1 MLEGV
6 TKLFAVEE
14 CAFCTIGKSTLL
26 TGLLQLD
33 CNPLQHPLHVAVVLN
48 DSISVA
54 ESAAQGPY
62 RQTSTPIIIPII
74 DMQDRQRR
82 DLQLQHDL
90 FGFVSAA
97 LFFLDDL
104 VGGGSSLSYVVAAAA
119 AFLLL
124 FLLANDGFLKDE
136 LFFLLCPA
144 ALLSLV
150 TLRGSG
156 DDGGTTTAALLLFLL
171 PANDGFLKLNLDD
184 GDDDKALLLLLFFAG
199 VLTAVFVSDLVGLAA
214 TSTSPLSV
222 LDVRK
227 LKEDFFCGES
237 GSLFFRKFF
246 IIIAI

>member
-1 MLEGV
+1 M
-6 TKLFAVEE
+6 TKLLAVEE
-14 CAFCTIGKSTLL
+14 CAFCTIGNKTLL

-33 CNPLQHPLHVAVVLN
+33 CNPLQQPLHVAVVLN

-54 ESAAQGPY
+54 ESAAHGPY
-62 RQTSTPIIIPII
+62 RHTKTPIIIPII
-74 DMQDRQRR
+74 DMQERQRR
-82 DLQLQHDL
+82 DLQLQHER
-90 FGFVSAA
+90 FGFVSELVD
-97 LFFLDDL
+97 LFFFDDF
-104 VGGGSSLSYVVAAAA
+104 VGGGSSLLYVVAVAAA

-124 FLLANDGFLKDE
+124 CFLDKKLDE
-136 LFFLLCPA
+136 LFFLLCP

-156 DDGGTTTAALLLFLL
+156 DDGGTTAAALLFFLL

-184 GDDDKALLLLLFFAG
+184 GDDDKVLVLLLFFAG

-227 LKEDFFCGES
+227 LKDDFFCGES
-237 GSLFFRKFF
+237 GSFFFRKFF
-246 IIIAI
+246 MIYYFAM

>member
-1 MLEGV
+1 M
-6 TKLFAVEE
+6 
-14 CAFCTIGKSTLL
+14 L

-33 CNPLQHPLHVAVVLN
+33 CRPLQHPLHVAVVLN

-54 ESAAQGPY
+54 ESAAHGPY

-104 VGGGSSLSYVVAAAA
+104 VGVGSSLSYVAACAAA

-156 DDGGTTTAALLLFLL
+156 DDGGTTTEALLLFLL
-171 PANDGFLKLNLDD
+171 PANEGFLKLNLDD
-184 GDDDKALLLLLFFAG
+184 GDDDDKALLLLFYAG

-222 LDVRK
+222 LDVKK

-246 IIIAI
+246 MIYYIAM